1 MNFIFERFKSKAR
14 QQKKTKK
21 TNSVY
26 SESKKKKKNSDIPH
40 IPLSVCSIQEKL
52 INNWKQKNFV
62 SSISRGTET
71 V

>member
-26 SESKKKKKNSDIPH
+26 SESKKKKK
-40 IPLSVCSIQEKL
+40 KL
-52 INNWKQKNFV
+52 RYSSHSAFCVLNTREINQ
-62 SSISRGTET
+62 
-71 V
+71 

>member
-14 QQKKTKK
+14 QQKF
-21 TNSVY
+21 SLQRI
-26 SESKKKKKNSDIPH
+26 KKKKKNSDVSH

>member
-14 QQKKTKK
+14 QQKF
-21 TNSVY
+21 SLQRI
-26 SESKKKKKNSDIPH
+26 KKKKKNSDVPH